1 MFFLSRKFFF
11 RRSFEVKKKLALFSL
26 TLSPSP
32 PPKKKKNHQAEIF
45 ARGPISCGIDAT
57 DELDAHEGP
66 GKSDRIFK
74 QHVKQPEIN
83 HLVSVVGWGI
93 EDALDGGETDKY
105 GKPVEYWIVR
115 NSWGRAWGE
124 DGFFRIPT
132 SSYNNG
138 TGNEWNLG
146 IELGCAWA
154 VPGKW
159 VRARELGFGKI
170 RELIP
175 ADVDID
181 V

>member
-1 MFFLSRKFFF
+1 L
-11 RRSFEVKKKLALFSL
+11 
-26 TLSPSP
+26 
-32 PPKKKKNHQAEIF
+32 
-45 ARGPISCGIDAT
+45 G
-57 DELDAHEGP
+57 
-66 GKSDRIFK
+66 SDRIFK

-83 HLVSVVGWGI
+83 HLVSVVGWGV
-93 EDALDGGETDKY
+93 EDSADGEKDKF

-132 SSYNNG
+132 SSFNNG
-138 TGNEWNLG
+138 TGGEWNLG
-146 IELGCAWA
+146 IELECAWA

-175 ADVDID
+175 ADEVDVD

>member
-1 MFFLSRKFFF
+1 MIVFLFFFSPSHNLLPPPLFFL
-11 RRSFEVKKKLALFSL
+11 
-26 TLSPSP
+26 
-32 PPKKKKNHQAEIF
+32 QAEIF

-57 DELDAHEGP
+57 EELDGHEGP
-66 GKSDRIFK
+66 GSDRIFK
-74 QHVKQPEIN
+74 QHVRQPEIN
-83 HLVSVVGWGI
+83 HLVSVVGWGV
-93 EDALDGGETDKY
+93 EDADGETDKF

-159 VRARELGFGKI
+159 VRAKELGFGKI
-170 RELIP
+170 KELIP
-175 ADVDID
+175 ADVDVD

>member
-1 MFFLSRKFFF
+1 M
-11 RRSFEVKKKLALFSL
+11 
-26 TLSPSP
+26 
-32 PPKKKKNHQAEIF
+32 
-45 ARGPISCGIDAT
+45 
-57 DELDAHEGP
+57 
-66 GKSDRIFK
+66 
-74 QHVKQPEIN
+74 
-83 HLVSVVGWGI
+83 VGWGV
-93 EDALDGGETDKY
+93 EDSADGEKDKF

-132 SSYNNG
+132 SSFNNG
-138 TGNEWNLG
+138 TGGEWNLG

-175 ADVDID
+175 ADEVDVD